1 MGIMRNGRPVW
12 KKVLIGNKKL
22 NSEMKQRTKFL
33 CFVFFF
39 YFSLSLA
46 SFLKQSPSSQDE
58 DKELMSFYQN
68 ELKKGTRFNLTSEDN
83 NFSSMKFL
91 SKNSDVMPIPESF
104 NSGFSKT
111 GTSAYIISKSEKGL
125 TSDRKKLM
133 EGLDYH
139 HTDPPPFLMTPIQAE
154 IAFNTAK
161 IVMGGHQAK
170 RALER
175 LNSIAN
181 HVNMDVYLNSFLPTA
196 LACKS
201 LLIRESE
208 KWENRQL
215 CQSLYVR
222 ITNVPVTTQFANMK
236 NGFDYGF
243 ESSIIMPRPS
253 RIYRPDREVEKLR
266 AGADLNHIL
275 DDKPLEY

>member
-1 MGIMRNGRPVW
+1 MKF
-12 KKVLIGNKKL
+12 KKKILLFLIFI
-22 NSEMKQRTKFL
+22 S
-33 CFVFFF
+33 
-39 YFSLSLA
+39 FSFST
-46 SFLKQSPSSQDE
+46 FLKQTPSFENDNDEELMNFYQDE
-58 DKELMSFYQN
+58 LN
-68 ELKKGTRFNLTSEDN
+68 KGTKFNLTSEESDYT
-83 NFSSMKFL
+83 SMKFL
-91 SKNSDVMPIPESF
+91 SKTLVGMPVPDSF

-111 GTSAYIISKSEKGL
+111 GSSAYVISREEKGL
-125 TSDRKKLM
+125 TSDRKKLVD
-133 EGLDYH
+133 GLNYH
-139 HTDPPPFLMTPIQAE
+139 HTEPPHFYKIPIQAE
-154 IAFNTAK
+154 IAFLTAK

-175 LNSIAN
+175 LHAIAN
-181 HVNMDVYLNSFLPTA
+181 HVNMDKYLQSFLPTA

-236 NGFDYGF
+236 NGADYGL
-243 ESSIIMPRPS
+243 ESSIVMPRPS